1 MKEQI
6 LDITSIQQQIDDF
19 AAQRDWKQFHTP
31 KNLAMALSVE
41 AAELVEIFQWL
52 TAEQSFLRDDSKSK
66 QAAAEE
72 LSDIL
77 TYLLRIADILEIDL
91 ITSLRDKL
99 VQNGKK
105 YPVDKA
111 RGNAKKYSEL

>member
-6 LDITSIQQQIDDF
+6 LDISALQQQIDDF
-19 AAQRDWKQFHTP
+19 ATQRDWKQFHTP

-41 AAELVEIFQWL
+41 AGELVEIFQWL
-52 TAEQSFLRDDSKSK
+52 SAEQSFLKDNPKGK

-77 TYLLRIADILEIDL
+77 TYLLRIADILDIDL
-91 ITSLRDKL
+91 VTALQEKL
-99 VQNGKK
+99 EQNGKK
-105 YPVDKA
+105 YPVEKA
-111 RGNAKKYSEL
+111 RGTAKKYTEL